1 VSEPEG
7 VARLRRAAEVLRERA
22 EAANWGRWTFEP
34 GSTVHMDSTG
44 DFVIRSGNRTQWLAR
59 GMAKFGV
66 GEWAATV
73 DPSVGLALAA
83 WLDAEA
89 KREAHSLAEF
99 GYRVVPNEA
108 HELARLVLR
117 EDEGSRT

>member
-1 VSEPEG
+1 MSEPES
-7 VARLRRAAEVLRERA
+7 VARLRRAAAVLRERA
-22 EAANWGRWTFEP
+22 AALPEGLHARWTSSGEVVES
-34 GSTVHMDSTG
+34 GVL
-44 DFVIRSGNRTQWLAR
+44 FVAECEGIGGAEVATHI
-59 GMAKFGV
+59 
-66 GEWAATV
+66 AATASPDTV
-73 DPSVGLALAA
+73 LVLAA

-117 EDEGSRT
+117 EDEGSEA